1 VTTLREARDQ
11 ILALEQQRLTFL
23 TRKGR
28 GELVRRH
35 AAENFAAT
43 LVRDARDRAQLLP
56 HRHAAILAARYRVEA
71 RAVHSVLTRLR
82 GLGVFSTARPLSING
97 LVGKVCTTG
106 GGVGRWRS
114 AVAAEVADLA

>member
-11 ILALEQQRLTFL
+11 IHALEQQRLTFL

-35 AAENFAAT
+35 AAENLAAT

-71 RAVHSVLTRLR
+71 RAVHSVLTDVFHELLR
-82 GLGVFSTARPLSING
+82 ALARQS
-97 LVGKVCTTG
+97 VDATTVLTELPSAGWTPG
-106 GGVGRWRS
+106 GHTG
-114 AVAAEVADLA
+114 E